1 MYATYFLVVTTKS
14 ISIVFGHLSKAF
26 VFEWLMRGLNAKS
39 QFSAKVL
46 RLTDLGRGLSPF
58 PDPLIIA
65 TPNF

>member
-1 MYATYFLVVTTKS
+1 
-14 ISIVFGHLSKAF
+14 
-26 VFEWLMRGLNAKS
+26 
-39 QFSAKVL
+39 L